1 MLIAAPIAAALRR
14 GRFIAR
20 RKPLGA
26 VAVLVLLTMALAAI
40 FAAQVA
46 PHDPLAQDIPNRL
59 KPPGGDFLFGTD
71 SFGRDTFSRV
81 IHGARVSAYVGGLS
95 VVLATVVGVFT
106 GIASAYLGGKLDLV
120 LQRVVDTL
128 IAFPSLVLAL
138 VMVAILGPS
147 LNNIVAAITIALAPQ
162 VARVARS
169 QAFSVKQETYVSAAV
184 SIGARPLR
192 IMLRH
197 ILPNSLAPIVIQAS
211 GYLEQ
216 AVVAEAAL
224 SFLGLGVP
232 PPFPSWGRMLQ
243 EGAQGYMEVAPWLI
257 LFPGLALALAV
268 FSFAVIGDA
277 LRDLLDPRMPLG
289 SPRVQRID
297 RVTRR

>member
-1 MLIAAPIAAALRR
+1 MLIAAPIAAALR
-14 GRFIAR
+14 GVWLAAR

-26 VAVLVLLTMALAAI
+26 VAVMVLAAMAVAAI
-40 FAAQVA
+40 FAGQVS
-46 PHDPLAQDIPNRL
+46 PNDPLAQDIPNRL

-81 IHGARVSAYVGGLS
+81 VHGARVSAYVGGLS
-95 VVLATVVGVFT
+95 VVLATIAGVLI
-106 GIASAYLGGKLDLV
+106 GVASAYIGGKLDLV
-120 LQRVVDTL
+120 LQRVVDSI

-147 LNNIVAAITIALAPQ
+147 LNNIVAAITVALTPQ
-162 VARVARS
+162 VARIARA
-169 QAFSVKQETYVSAAV
+169 QAFSVKQETYVAAAV
-184 SIGARPLR
+184 SIGARPTR

-197 ILPNSLAPIVIQAS
+197 ILPNSLAAIVVQAS

-243 EGAQGYMEVAPWLI
+243 EGSQGYMEVAPWLI

-289 SPRVQRID
+289 IPRAYRID
-297 RVTRR
+297 RPSHR

>member
-1 MLIAAPIAAALRR
+1 MTPIGTVLSGVWLVAC
-14 GRFIAR
+14 
-20 RKPLGA
+20 RKPLGF
-26 VAVLVLLTMALAAI
+26 VAVLVLLTMALVAI

-46 PHDPLAQDIPNRL
+46 VHDPLTQDIPNRL
-59 KPPGGDFLFGTD
+59 RPPGGGFLFGTD

-95 VVLATVVGVFT
+95 VVLATIVGVFT
-106 GIASAYLGGKLDLV
+106 GISSAYLGGKLDMAI
-120 LQRVVDTL
+120 QRVVDTL

-147 LNNIVAAITIALAPQ
+147 LNNIVSAITVSLAPQ
-162 VARVARS
+162 IARIARS
-169 QAFSVKQETYVSAAV
+169 QAFSTKQETYVSAAV

-216 AVVAEAAL
+216 AVVAEATL

-243 EGAQGYMEVAPWLI
+243 EGAQGYMEIAPWLI
-257 LFPGLALALAV
+257 FFPGLALALAV

-289 SPRVQRID
+289 SPGVQRID

>member
-1 MLIAAPIAAALRR
+1 MAAL
-14 GRFIAR
+14 A
-20 RKPLGA
+20 
-26 VAVLVLLTMALAAI
+26 LLTMALVAI

-46 PHDPLAQDIPNRL
+46 THDPLLQDIPNRL
-59 KPPGGDFLFGTD
+59 RKPSSDFLFGTD
-71 SFGRDTFSRV
+71 GFGRDTFSRV
-81 IHGARVSAYVGGLS
+81 VHGARVSAYVGGLS
-95 VVLATVVGVFT
+95 VVLATIVGVFT
-106 GIASAYLGGKLDLV
+106 GIASAYLGGKVDMAV
-120 LQRVVDTL
+120 QRVVDTL

-138 VMVAILGPS
+138 VMVAVLGPS
-147 LNNIVAAITIALAPQ
+147 VNNIVAAISVALAPQ
-162 VARVARS
+162 IARMARS
-169 QAFSVKQETYVSAAV
+169 QAFSIKQESYVSAAV

-192 IMLRH
+192 VMLRH
-197 ILPNSLAPIVIQAS
+197 ILPNSLAPIVVQAS

-224 SFLGLGVP
+224 SFLGLGIP

-243 EGAQGYMEVAPWLI
+243 EGAQGYMEAAPWLM

-289 SPRVQRID
+289 SPRIR
-297 RVTRR
+297 RTGGVTRR